1 MLWTAFILG
10 LIGSFHCVGMCG
22 PIALALS
29 ARDQKKYWGNKLF
42 YNMGRILTY
51 SLLGAL
57 IGLVGFSL
65 ALTGI
70 QQWLSI
76 GMGVLILGMSF
87 FYRRA
92 ELLIARSSMLGGIR
106 QLKSSL
112 GKYLKYGGSS
122 AFFVSGML
130 NGLLPCG
137 MVYIALVASLAMQG
151 VLSGFLYMFFFG
163 LGTIPSLM
171 ILMYS
176 KDLLSISLRQRMNRM
191 LPYFAMFIGILFILR
206 GLGLGIHFISPKLN
220 LPSVNAMEMVDGE
233 ITDCD

>member
-29 ARDQKKYWGNKLF
+29 AQDQKKYWGNKLC
-42 YNMGRILTY
+42 YNMGRTLTY

-65 ALTGI
+65 ALAGL

-76 GMGVLILGMSF
+76 GMGVLILGMAF

-92 ELLIARSSMLGGIR
+92 EGLIARSSVLGGVR
-106 QLKSSL
+106 RLKSSL
-112 GKYLKYGGSS
+112 GKYLKRRGPF

-137 MVYIALVASLAMQG
+137 MVYIALVASLAMQS
-151 VLSGFLYMFFFG
+151 VISGFLYMFFFG
-163 LGTIPSLM
+163 LGTIPTLM

-176 KDLLSISLRQRMNRM
+176 KDLLSLSLRQRMN
-191 LPYFAMFIGILFILR
+191 
-206 GLGLGIHFISPKLN
+206 
-220 LPSVNAMEMVDGE
+220 
-233 ITDCD
+233 

>member
-10 LIGSFHCVGMCG
+10 AVGSFHCIGMCG
-22 PIALALS
+22 PIAMALS
-29 ARDQKKYWGNKLF
+29 ARDHKKYWGNKLV
-42 YNMGRILTY
+42 YNLGRTLTY

-65 ALTGI
+65 ALAGI

-76 GMGVLILGMSF
+76 VMGALILGMAF

-92 ELLIARSSMLGGIR
+92 EKLITRTRFFGGIHK
-106 QLKSSL
+106 LKASL
-112 GKYLKYGGSS
+112 GKYLKRRGTS
-122 AFFVSGML
+122 AFFFSGML

-151 VLSGFLYMFFFG
+151 PVAGFLYMFFFG

-171 ILMYS
+171 ALMYS
-176 KDLLSISLRQRMNRM
+176 KEMLSINLRQRMNRF
-191 LPYFAMFIGILFILR
+191 LPYFAMFIGVLFILR
-206 GLGLGIHFISPKLN
+206 GLGLGIHYISPRLN
-220 LPSVNAMEMVDGE
+220 LPTANAMELLDEG
-233 ITDCD
+233 ITVCE